1 MRGVRPR
8 LAVAAAVLA
17 GAALLAAP
25 LGLGPGCGQTV
36 PYQPHIVLVV
46 CDALRA
52 DHLELYGYGRAT
64 APRLAAWAADGLVF
78 DRATAASN
86 WTRPSVQSLLNGREP
101 APDVLLSP
109 EEKLPTDA
117 ATLAERLQAAGY
129 ETAAVSANPF
139 VSAALGASRGFES
152 FVDLGWKGSER
163 SGHWKE
169 DIASSYVLDRV
180 EYLLSSRAKSGKP
193 VFLYVHLM
201 DTHLPYDP
209 PVTDRGWVD
218 PAYAGPIDGSR
229 EGYRALSTADAEH
242 PLSEADRN
250 QAIALYDG
258 EIARLDEGLD
268 RLRALVAEHLKDR
281 PVVSVVTADHGEAFG
296 EPPLGVYMHGHGL
309 GPELLRVPLVIHG
322 VRPQGRVGAR
332 VGLVD
337 LAPTLAQLGG
347 ATLGDDLDGVALI
360 TRDGQLNAP
369 PGRDLAAYRALPGEG
384 PAAGELAVLRDEWRA
399 LRQGREWRL
408 VEDDSGED
416 MSLVHPEI
424 VSACEEAAARWIIAA
439 RKRAEQ
445 GGAAARAERI
455 VLPEGADED
464 LKALGY
470 LGR

>member
-1 MRGVRPR
+1 VRLARPR
-8 LAVAAAVLA
+8 LVLA
-17 GAALLAAP
+17 GAALAAAALLAAP
-25 LGLGPGCGQTV
+25 LGIGVACGERA
-36 PYQPHIVLVV
+36 PYQPHLVLVV

-64 APRLAAWAADGLVF
+64 APKLAAWAAGGLVF
-78 DRATAASN
+78 DRATAPSN
-86 WTRPSVQSLLNGREP
+86 WTRPSMQSLLTGRQP
-101 APDVLLSP
+101 SPDVLLAP

-117 ATLAERLQAAGY
+117 ATLAERLEAAGY

-139 VSAALGASRGFES
+139 VSTALGANRGFDD

-163 SGHWKE
+163 AGHWKE
-169 DIASSYVLDRV
+169 DIASSFVLDRV
-180 EYLLSSRAKSGKP
+180 EYLLSSRAQSGKP

-209 PVTDRGWVD
+209 PAAQRGWVD
-218 PAYAGPIDGSR
+218 PAYVGPIDGSR
-229 EGYRALSTADAEH
+229 EGYRALSSADAEH
-242 PLSEADRN
+242 PLSAAD
-250 QAIALYDG
+250 QAQAEALYDG

-268 RLRALVAEHLKDR
+268 RLRALVAQHLKDR
-281 PVVSVVTADHGEAFG
+281 PVVTVVTADHGEAFG

-337 LAPTLAQLGG
+337 LGPTLAQLGG
-347 ATLGDDLDGVALI
+347 ASLGDDIDGLALI

-369 PGRDLAAYRALPGEG
+369 PGRDLVAYRALTGEG
-384 PAAGELAVLRDEWRA
+384 TAAGELAVLRDQWRA

-408 VEDDSGED
+408 VEDDNGED
-416 MSLVHPEI
+416 MSLVHPEV
-424 VSACEEAAARWIIAA
+424 VSACEEAAARWIITS

-445 GGAAARAERI
+445 GGAAAQGERI
-455 VLPEGADED
+455 TLPEGADED

>member
-1 MRGVRPR
+1 VRLARPR
-8 LAVAAAVLA
+8 LALA
-17 GAALLAAP
+17 GAALAVAAALLAAP
-25 LGLGPGCGQTV
+25 LGVGCAERA

-64 APRLAAWAADGLVF
+64 APKLAAWAAGGLVF
-78 DRATAASN
+78 DRATAPSN
-86 WTRPSVQSLLNGREP
+86 WTRPSMQSLLTGRQATPDLLLTPDEQLP
-101 APDVLLSP
+101 A
-109 EEKLPTDA
+109 DA
-117 ATLAERLQAAGY
+117 ATLAERLSAAGY

-139 VSAALGASRGFES
+139 VSAALGAARGFDN

-163 SGHWKE
+163 SGHWKD
-169 DIASSYVLDRV
+169 DIASPFVLDRV

-209 PVTDRGWVD
+209 PAAQRGWVD

-229 EGYRALSTADAEH
+229 EGYRSLASADAEH
-242 PLSEADRN
+242 PLPEADRQ

-268 RLRALVAEHLKDR
+268 RLRALVAEQLKDR
-281 PVVSVVTADHGEAFG
+281 AVVTVVTADHGEAFG
-296 EPPLGVYMHGHGL
+296 EPPLGVYMHGRGL

-322 VRPQGRVGAR
+322 VRPEGRVGAR

-337 LAPTLAQLGG
+337 LGPTLAQLGG
-347 ATLGDDLDGVALI
+347 ATLGDDVDGIALI
-360 TRDGQLNAP
+360 TREGRLNAP
-369 PGRDLAAYRALPGEG
+369 PGRELVAYRALPGEG
-384 PAAGELAVLRDEWRA
+384 PAAGELAVLRDQWRA
-399 LRQGREWRL
+399 MRQGREWRL

-424 VSACEEAAARWIIAA
+424 VSTCEQAAMSWMATARA
-439 RKRAEQ
+439 RRERAGE
-445 GGAAARAERI
+445 AARAER
-455 VLPEGADED
+455 VELPEGADED